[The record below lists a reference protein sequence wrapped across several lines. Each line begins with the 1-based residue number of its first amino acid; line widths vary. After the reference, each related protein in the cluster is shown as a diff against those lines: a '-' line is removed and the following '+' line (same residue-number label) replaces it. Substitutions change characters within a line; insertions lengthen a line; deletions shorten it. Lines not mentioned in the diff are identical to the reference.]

1 MSTTMYESNFYAVR
15 KPLLSLK
22 NLFEFYKFSETN
34 DDKEILNYLIKE
46 FSENYQLN
54 EALYLASDVL
64 YNETLKYAATPENF
78 SDKDKKKL
86 LHSLAKYYIRSASRC
101 TPFGLFA
108 NFSQGTYKEQGEG
121 KEISGSLQYFPRL
134 DMEVQYQIGDY
145 ISKLEGV
152 QEFLTYRVNNSLYKA
167 GGTYRYVEYRL
178 KKMNLTHHLVSLEPD
193 EVLSYIIKISRSGIS
208 YTLLVEKLLNKYD
221 VSKEELAN
229 YINELILNKVLTSNL
244 DINISGKDYFDI
256 LLEFLKNL
264 HENRINDKISK
275 IRNLL
280 LKVKDLLLQVN
291 SSRSNIELYKQIHE
305 HVTTVLPGI
314 PEKNLIQLD
323 VIDLKDD
330 QTFTIDTKKEL
341 KGLINIVSKFSTPP
355 SQNSW
360 FEVFK
365 RAFKERYEDRKVKL
379 AEVLDGELG
388 IGYKSAKSTRDFYD
402 NGKKNDNN
410 KLTTFVLHKY
420 HEYLKHNKDQITINT
435 TDIKTHFN
443 DAVPAD
449 LPHINFFLKIYP
461 RKDENLIHIASLSSS
476 LANNLMGRF
485 CSSHDNVYNNLSTL
499 IHEHEELDKNYIY
512 AEIIHLPQ
520 ARSGNVIARPHFGE
534 YEIPYLSNS
543 VLPEKQKI
551 NVDDLYIQVINN
563 ELFLFSEKLKKPIK
577 PRLSNAHNF
586 SKNGLPIYHFL
597 CDMQYQS
604 NPYIK
609 VWDWGIID
617 SVEESFPRVMY
628 GNYVLEPKK
637 WIIRNEKFIGLKKC
651 KNLID
656 FNNKFEVIRKGLS
669 IHDLVIFKEGDNTI
683 CLDIS
688 TSLGMDML
696 WKIIDKKDKYITL
709 YESLWEQTN
718 EHASTVYHK
727 EIIVPFIN
735 KDKKY
740 PTIRTSVERR
750 LNNKD
755 AYNDNVFIPG
765 SHWIY
770 LKIYVDFKFI
780 NKILLQL
787 ADCIESKF
795 VKKGIVEKW
804 FFIRYSDP
812 KQHLRLRLYVND
824 LEFLSLIMKACN
836 SILTPLVRKGYVSN
850 IVQDTYARELGRYGG
865 KNIIDSETLF
875 YYDSS
880 LICKIYKWKNNI
892 SYQDLF
898 LVGYYLTEHYLNLS
912 DLNDEVRLHFL
923 EKQFN
928 YYAKEFE
935 YTKDKMMRNTLH
947 EEQRRIKDIVIAE
960 KLSADVIK
968 LINQSNLK
976 QVIDQVKKNVEND
989 YLNVLSSYIHMSMN
1003 RLFTEKQRFNEFKIY
1018 FFLLKKY
1025 QSIKARKSVEV

>member
-1 MSTTMYESNFYAVR
+1 MYESNFYAVR
-15 KPLLSLK
+15 KPLLPLK
-22 NLFEFYKFSETN
+22 NLFDFYKFSEAN
-34 DDKEILNYLIKE
+34 DDQEILNYLIKE

-54 EALYLASDVL
+54 EALYLASDIL
-64 YNETLKYAATPENF
+64 YNETLKYVATPDNF

-108 NFSQGTYKEQGEG
+108 NFSQGTYKERGED
-121 KEISGSLQYFPRL
+121 EETSGSLQYFPRL

-167 GGTYRYVEYRL
+167 GGKYRYVEYRL
-178 KKMNLTHHLVSLEPD
+178 KKMNLTHHLVSLESD

-221 VSKEELAN
+221 VSKEELVG
-229 YINELILNKVLTSNL
+229 YINGLILNKVLTSNL
-244 DINISGKDYFDI
+244 DINVSGEDYFDI
-256 LLEFLKNL
+256 LLEFLENL
-264 HENRINDKISK
+264 HQKGISDKISE
-275 IRNLL
+275 IRNILL
-280 LKVKDLLLQVN
+280 QVKDLLLQV
-291 SSRSNIELYKQIHE
+291 SSSQSNIEFYKEIHR
-305 HVTTVLPGI
+305 HITTVLPGI
-314 PEKNLIQLD
+314 AEKNLIQLD

-330 QTFTIDTKKEL
+330 QTFSTDTKKEL

-365 RAFKERYEDRKVKL
+365 RAFKERYEDRRVKL

-388 IGYKSAKSTRDFYD
+388 IGYKSARSTRDFYD

-410 KLTTFVLHKY
+410 RLTTFVLHKY
-420 HEYLKHNKDQITINT
+420 HEYLKQNKDQITINT

-443 DAVPAD
+443 DTVSAD
-449 LPHINFFLKIYP
+449 LPHINFFFKIYP
-461 RKDENLIHIASLSSS
+461 QKTEDLIHISSLSSS
-476 LANNLMGRF
+476 LGNNLIGRF
-485 CSSHDNVYNNLSTL
+485 CSSHESAYNNLSKL
-499 IHEHEELDKNYIY
+499 MDEHEELDKNYIY
-512 AEIIHLPQ
+512 AEVIHLPQ
-520 ARSGNVIARPHFGE
+520 ARAGNVIARPHFGG
-534 YEIPYLSNS
+534 YEIPYLSHS

-551 NVDDLYIQVINN
+551 YADDLYIQLINN
-563 ELFLFSEKLKKPIK
+563 ELFLFSGKLEKPIK

-597 CDMQYQS
+597 CDMQYQG

-617 SVEESFPRVMY
+617 SVEESFPRVTY

-637 WIIRNEKFIGLKKC
+637 WVIRNEKFLGLKKC
-651 KNLID
+651 KNLSD
-656 FNNKFEVIRKGLS
+656 FKNKLEIIRKELS
-669 IHDLVIFKEGDNTI
+669 IHNLVTFKEGDNTI

-696 WKIIDKKDKYITL
+696 WKIVDRKDKYITL

-718 EHASTVYHK
+718 EHTDPIYHK

-740 PTIRTSVERR
+740 PAIRTSAERK
-750 LNNKD
+750 LNSKD
-755 AYNDNVFIPG
+755 DYNAHVFIPG
-765 SHWIY
+765 SQWIY

-812 KQHLRLRLYVND
+812 KQHLRLRLYVSD
-824 LEFLSLIMKACN
+824 LQFLSAIMKACN
-836 SILTPLVRKGYVSN
+836 NVLTPLVKKGYVSN
-850 IVQDTYARELGRYGG
+850 IVQDTYVRELGRYGG
-865 KNIIDSETLF
+865 ANITDSETLF

-880 LICKIYKWKNNI
+880 LICKIYNFRNTI

-898 LVGYYLTEHYLNLS
+898 LVGYYLTEYYLNLS
-912 DLNDEVRLHFL
+912 DLNDEARLHFL
-923 EKQFN
+923 ERQFN
-928 YYAKEFE
+928 NYAREFE
-935 YTKDKMMRNTLH
+935 YTKDKIMRNSLH
-947 EEQRRIKDIVIAE
+947 EEQRRMKDIVIAE
-960 KLSADVIK
+960 KLNEEVIK

-976 QVIDQVKKNVEND
+976 QAIDQIKKNVGND
-989 YLNVLSSYIHMSMN
+989 YLSVLSSYIHMSMN

-1018 FFLLKKY
+1018 FFLFKKY